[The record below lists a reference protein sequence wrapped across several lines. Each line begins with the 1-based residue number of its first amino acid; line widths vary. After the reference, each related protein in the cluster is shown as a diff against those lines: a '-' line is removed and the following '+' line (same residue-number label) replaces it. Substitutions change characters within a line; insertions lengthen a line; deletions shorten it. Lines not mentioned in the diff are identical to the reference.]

1 MLLILFVFEQY
12 FPIHAI
18 SSLPWV
24 LGPSPSSSSGDEDAN
39 RRHLGDATTSSR
51 DMLSRNIARAANAA
65 AVVAALGS
73 RSQQGHQQHRQLR
86 VLQEEEEEEVGDDP
100 DDEVQRVRIDYVGTV
115 TVTNCIFQ
123 VSYNETA
130 VFIMLEAF
138 SLTQFTRYLYVSA
151 IKLEWHCNT
160 KSNE

>member
-1 MLLILFVFEQY
+1 
-12 FPIHAI
+12 
-18 SSLPWV
+18 
-24 LGPSPSSSSGDEDAN
+24 
-39 RRHLGDATTSSR
+39 
-51 DMLSRNIARAANAA
+51 MLSRNIARAAGI
-65 AVVAALGS
+65 AALQGS
-73 RSQQGHQQHRQLR
+73 SQDQQHRQLR
-86 VLQEEEEEEVGDDP
+86 VLQEEEEVEVGDYP

-123 VSYNETA
+123 VSYDETA